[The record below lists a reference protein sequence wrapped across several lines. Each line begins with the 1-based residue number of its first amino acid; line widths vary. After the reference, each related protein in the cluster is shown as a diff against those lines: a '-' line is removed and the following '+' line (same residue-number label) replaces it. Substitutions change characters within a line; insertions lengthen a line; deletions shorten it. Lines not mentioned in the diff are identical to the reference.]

1 MDKVTSRGLFVALT
15 LVLVVPVALAQKA
28 DEKKPAAPA
37 AAPAAAAPAP
47 AAPAA
52 PPGPPKV
59 AAEMDQLKLF
69 IGKWKCDGKAFA
81 SPLSPVEHAFK
92 ATAEAKAD
100 GGGHWQAF
108 TYEEKKAKDHP
119 ELKVHG
125 TWGWDAGNK
134 RFVRAGSD
142 DRGMWDSA
150 TSPGLQ
156 GDKIVWTGELS
167 GAMGKIPF
175 HHSFTKKSD
184 KEWSMALEAKTPDG
198 KWAPVSEVTCKK

>member
-1 MDKVTSRGLFVALT
+1 MDKVTSRGLLVALT
-15 LVLVVPVALAQKA
+15 LVLVVPVARAQKA

-37 AAPAAAAPAP
+37 AAPAAAAPA
-47 AAPAA
+47 APA
-52 PPGPPKV
+52 GPPKV
-59 AAEMDQLKLF
+59 AAEMEQLKF
-69 IGKWKCDGKAFA
+69 FVGKWKCDGKAFA
-81 SPLSPVEHAFK
+81 SPMSPVEHTFK

-134 RFVRAGSD
+134 RFVRAASD

-184 KEWSMALEAKTPDG
+184 KEWSMALEARRRTASGRRCPR
-198 KWAPVSEVTCKK
+198 